1 MICDCGGVLLVI
13 SIEEPPAHLSKEKKL
28 LYNRVC
34 DVQCQTCGK
43 IYYSQTYDDGTH
55 LNLIKATKKI

>member
-1 MICDCGGVLLVI
+1 MICDCGGVLLVV
-13 SIEEPPAHLSKEKKL
+13 SIEEPPAHLSKEKL

-43 IYYSQTYDDGTH
+43 IHYSQTYDDGTH
-55 LNLIKATKKI
+55 INLVKTTKKI